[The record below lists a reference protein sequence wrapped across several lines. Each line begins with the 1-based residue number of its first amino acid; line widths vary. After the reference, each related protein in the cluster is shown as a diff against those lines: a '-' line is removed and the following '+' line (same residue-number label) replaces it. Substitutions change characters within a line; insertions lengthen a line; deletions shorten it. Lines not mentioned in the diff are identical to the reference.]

1 MSLLISVLLLR
12 LDTTTQSYWRN
23 SAAANPHFHRP
34 KNQTCRSVTKRK
46 LGRFTWE
53 TCIWELFLNFYSL
66 NTQPFSRGNNCNWF
80 NVAPVRRTQTTDGL
94 KVYFVSLSV
103 YCFRLKTQG
112 WKTISSYCWPESC
125 TQCYMG
131 QKFHVDQS
139 WNCLCN
145 DCEAA
150 VSILLVFTAKG
161 QSEQRKRIWP
171 QETNKKWKHPKES
184 ICFKALKW
192 AEHVVV
198 LNIQKRLL
206 WFL

>member
-1 MSLLISVLLLR
+1 MLQRESWDDLHGKHVFENYFWI
-12 LDTTTQSYWRN
+12 
-23 SAAANPHFHRP
+23 
-34 KNQTCRSVTKRK
+34 
-46 LGRFTWE
+46 FTHS
-53 TCIWELFLNFYSL
+53 TLNLFPEEI
-66 NTQPFSRGNNCNWF
+66 TNWF